1 MSYYG
6 NDSNRTDGGQFHN
19 HANANIWEQANA
31 GVNHNDSYN
40 TAHYKT
46 MNHRTSMGLDPYT
59 GLAPMNPNTYTGGY
73 TGGGSSWSTSSGGEI
88 DESQIGQ
95 VLWGVIK
102 FIFLWPLAIA
112 IVLGVT
118 AAALVFAGK
127 SFESSTLAAKAAQGE
142 FAGYQPTPL
151 PVLFAAKDIATPI
164 DPESFLAA
172 MRAFKPNKKADPKM
186 LRSRILMGQAYR
198 CAMQAGC
205 REAIAK
211 LEPVVGANLLRTAG
225 GYFADQVKAGNE
237 NAARDMCLTAVKVGT
252 SYEDILTARNLCR
265 EAVLL
270 NPKSRMALQLL
281 QKLDQSW
288 AVRRAQAYD
297 YAAEAQWRTLRLFAQ

>member
-1 MSYYG
+1 MSYYS
-6 NDSNRTDGGQFHN
+6 NDSNRTDSGQFYSHT
-19 HANANIWEQANA
+19 NANVWEQAAA
-31 GVNHNDSYN
+31 GVNHNDSYD

-59 GLAPMNPNTYTGGY
+59 GLAPMNPNIYIGGY
-73 TGGGSSWSTSSGGEI
+73 TGGGRSRGTSSGGEV
-88 DESQIGQ
+88 DESQFWQ
-95 VLWGVIK
+95 VMWGVIK

-112 IVLGVT
+112 IVLGAV

-127 SFESSTLAAKAAQGE
+127 SFEGSTLAAQAAQGE

-151 PVLFAAKDIATPI
+151 PLLFAAKDIATPI

-172 MRAFKPNKKADPKM
+172 MRAFKPNKKVDPKM

-205 REAIAK
+205 REAVAK
-211 LEPVVGANLLRTAG
+211 LEPVAGLNLLRTAG
-225 GYFADQVKAGNE
+225 GYFAAQVKAGNE
-237 NAARDMCLTAVKVGT
+237 DAARDMCLLAVKAGT
-252 SYEDILTARNLCR
+252 AYQDLLTAQNLCR

-281 QKLDQSW
+281 RKLDQSW
-288 AVRRAQAYD
+288 AVRRAEAYD
-297 YAAEAQWRTLRLFAQ
+297 YAAEVQWRTSRSFAQ